1 MVFILPKVI
10 AHRGAPL
17 VAPENTL
24 ASLRAAKSLGA
35 TWVEF
40 DVQLTHDGKAIIFH
54 DDELDRTTN
63 GKGLVAA
70 LSYDLISEL
79 DAGSWFNK
87 KFKNERIPTLTDYLQ
102 CAAQLGLGINV
113 ELKGTA
119 SQSEALA
126 RCVATALQSYWP
138 KHLPVPL
145 ISSALPAC
153 LQSMKAIT
161 DEYPQGFIMHEWAD
175 SWRDTVDELGCVSL
189 HVEYEQLNPKRA
201 EAVKLAEK
209 KLLAYTI
216 NDATVAKSLFD
227 IGVDSVFSDNPE
239 LLEQTFY

>member
-1 MVFILPKVI
+1 MAFILPKVI

-17 VAPENTL
+17 NAPENTL

-63 GKGLVAA
+63 GNGLVAK
-70 LSYDLISEL
+70 SNFNLISQL
-79 DAGSWFNK
+79 DAGSWFNE
-87 KFKNERIPTLTDYLQ
+87 KFKGEPVPSLDTYLK

-126 RCVATALQSYWP
+126 RCVVTALQSHWP

-153 LQSMKAIT
+153 LQSMKAVT

-175 SWRDTVDELGCVSL
+175 SWRDTIDGLGCISL
-189 HVEYEQLNPKRA
+189 HIEHEQLNPTRA
-201 EAVKLAEK
+201 EVVKLAGK
-209 KLLAYTI
+209 KLLAYTV
-216 NDATVAKSLFD
+216 NDAAIAKSLFG
-227 IGVDSVFSDNPE
+227 IGVDSVFSDNPQ
-239 LLEQTFY
+239 LLKQ